1 MRLDNCKFAPP
12 SFTTVNFTWAGFP
25 FSCNL
30 SQLLPTYF
38 LLATFFKTT
47 ASHITSY
54 NLLYQIVHFSCMETC
69 VQTFISRLLAPC
81 FNACSLMFHV
91 LHLFSQSLQS
101 LISRPTISH
110 GFHWQLSSRTTF
122 MKAMTAILSSSDPVL
137 LWLKS
142 DSEFAHLWHSSHWPS
157 LTCVETFITEK
168 RQISRGTQKCL
179 DIGFCHLDSPIHPG
193 LRGVIIRA
201 PCDIVCNAFISFS
214 GAISSHFIL
223 LQSSKKFF
231 PNVTCQ
237 LCLILLL
244 LRSISPV

>member
-122 MKAMTAILSSSDPVL
+122 IKAMTLQQRFCPAVTLSYCDL
-137 LWLKS
+137 
-142 DSEFAHLWHSSHWPS
+142 S
-157 LTCVETFITEK
+157 LTQNLPTC
-168 RQISRGTQKCL
+168 
-179 DIGFCHLDSPIHPG
+179 DIHPTVEVWHCMH
-193 LRGVIIRA
+193 L
-201 PCDIVCNAFISFS
+201 
-214 GAISSHFIL
+214 
-223 LQSSKKFF
+223 
-231 PNVTCQ
+231 
-237 LCLILLL
+237 
-244 LRSISPV
+244 

>member
-1 MRLDNCKFAPP
+1 MCLDNCKFAPP

-142 DSEFAHLWHSSHWPS
+142 DSEFAHLWHSSHCPS
-157 LTCVETFITEK
+157 LT
-168 RQISRGTQKCL
+168 L
-179 DIGFCHLDSPIHPG
+179 Y
-193 LRGVIIRA
+193 
-201 PCDIVCNAFISFS
+201 AFISFS

-231 PNVTCQ
+231 SNVTCQ